1 MGGNIKM
8 YRICLIVTSS
18 EEFHVIRRFFD
29 SLNTQC
35 KHVFFEIFFVNQ
47 NKCRFDGF
55 PFHDNVNLTVVE
67 INYSIPLSVAR
78 NIALSHVDLQCFD
91 VVAFPDD
98 DCWYSE
104 NLIFDV
110 LDYFGKNASCS
121 VLCTNVIDPSN
132 NKTYGGRP
140 TGVIVPV
147 DRENIFSYPISV
159 GIFIRIHEDIIK
171 HIFFDETL
179 GAGTDIGSGE
189 ETELI
194 YRLIKNNEKC
204 IYVGSMFVYHPVV
217 DSNYRLE
224 DISKYYKY
232 GVGFGHLTRRMVINN
247 DYIVLTHFTYIIFRT
262 IVGCIFYFGN
272 KINRKIYF
280 YRLKGILSGFLRK
293 N

>member
-18 EEFHVIRRFFD
+18 EEFHVIRRFFE
-29 SLNTQC
+29 SLKIQC
-35 KHVFFEIFFVNQ
+35 RDAFFEVFFVNQ
-47 NKCRFDGF
+47 NKCSFDGF
-55 PFHDNVNLTVVE
+55 SFHDNVNLTVIE

-78 NIALSHVDLQCFD
+78 NIALSHVNLQGFD

-104 NLIFDV
+104 NLIRNV
-110 LDYFGKNASCS
+110 LEYFSENASCS
-121 VLCTNVIDPSN
+121 ILCTNVMDPSN

-140 TGVIVPV
+140 AGIIVPV
-147 DRENIFSYPISV
+147 DIKNIFSYPISV
-159 GIFIRIHEDIIK
+159 GIFIRISGDLIN

-189 ETELI
+189 ETDLV

-204 IYVGSMFVYHPVV
+204 IYVGNIFVYHPVV

-232 GVGFGHLTRRMVINN
+232 GVGFGYLTRRMVTNN

-262 IVGCIFYFGN
+262 IIGCVFSLSDA
-272 KINRKIYF
+272 INRKVYF
-280 YRLKGILSGFLRK
+280 YRLKGIFSGFLRK
-293 N
+293 S